1 MNVSKEEFV
10 LWKQDKVTKALVV
23 HLDKAIAEWSEQLSY
38 TAGDSSLADK
48 WKVGAIAA
56 MRQIKDIDFATL
68 EGEEIDD

>member
-1 MNVSKEEFV
+1 MTISREEFIS
-10 LWKQDKVTKALVV
+10 WKQDRVTKALLS
-23 HLDKAIAEWSEQLSY
+23 HLDKAVAEWSEQLSY
-38 TAGDSSLADK
+38 TAGEAPLADK